1 MVNPGDI
8 EVVSFD
14 VEGTLVTP
22 DFSYAVWF
30 EAIPRRYAEKN
41 GINLEQARKAV
52 EEEYGKVGDQRL
64 EWYDVRYWFDRLG
77 LGTPV
82 PVMQRCESQVCY
94 YPEVKEVLVSLSE
107 RYKLVVASGSTRD
120 FLRHLLQD
128 IEPYFS
134 EIYSSITDYRQ
145 LKTSEF
151 YLKMCQA
158 MRVEPEQV
166 VHIGDN
172 WQFDYVAPSEMGIQ
186 AFYLDRKRQTNHQ
199 NSVASLLQLKVC
211 LID

>member
-1 MVNPGDI
+1 MINPGDI

-30 EAIPRRYAEKN
+30 EAIPQRYAEKN